1 MTTVEL
7 LREAKHLIAYSGW
20 TQGCSARNLDRKPVA
35 VSDPAAV
42 AFCAT
47 GAIERAAYKN
57 LDAAFD
63 KGRVLHALAH
73 GMGGNGVHSA
83 TESVI
88 QFNDALGR
96 TVDQVLTMYD
106 RAIAWAE
113 RREL

>member
-7 LREAKHLIAYSGW
+7 LREARRLIVDYGW

-47 GAIERAAYKN
+47 GAIERAVYADSASFIKE
-57 LDAAFD
+57 L
-63 KGRVLHALAH
+63 VLHALAH
-73 GMGGNGVHSA
+73 GMGGNYSEDYVRSI
-83 TESVI
+83 VD
-88 QFNDALGR
+88 FNDALGR
-96 TVDQVLTMYD
+96 TADQVVAVYD